1 MLPISSKYYHS
12 TMKFLRG
19 KIAILSFSV
28 FLEYPEC
35 REKFLSL
42 FTSTMRTIFTRCV
55 KDIFN
60 RLEVDDVDERSI
72 EGSIRWKSLGYIS
85 RIIAYR
91 GWHRFESETLD
102 IRLGLCP
109 IPVPQSIYCLSWTCV
124 TYSFRD
130 IGFFIILQLVSSAR
144 SLFFP
149 NLSKSISPRCNLCHF
164 VPSFLR
170 FVVP

>member
-1 MLPISSKYYHS
+1 
-12 TMKFLRG
+12 MKFLRG

-42 FTSTMRTIFTRCV
+42 FTSTMRTIFPRCV

-60 RLEVDDVDERSI
+60 RLEKSTMSTNEVSKEVFGGNLSVT
-72 EGSIRWKSLGYIS
+72 SLGSS
-85 RIIAYR
+85 RIG

-149 NLSKSISPRCNLCHF
+149 NLSKSISPRCNSCHF

-170 FVVP
+170 FLVP